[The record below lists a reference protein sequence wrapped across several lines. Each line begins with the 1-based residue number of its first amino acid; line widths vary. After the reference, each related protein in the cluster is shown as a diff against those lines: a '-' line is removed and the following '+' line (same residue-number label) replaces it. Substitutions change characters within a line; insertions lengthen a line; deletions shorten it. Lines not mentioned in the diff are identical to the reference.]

1 MKMST
6 NECPDPLKPLAQIID
21 TLGELSVKLIE
32 VMDKQINAVVASD
45 TEQVKELAEQ
55 HIDLKGA
62 FKKQEKLFVKEL
74 ERQLAQAEVEV
85 SDVKLDALKEIFPES
100 TTIIDQWKAGIEEHA
115 IRLKKMHQQ
124 LGELLEF
131 ALNRNTEMMR
141 SIYSIYN
148 RKNTHYSSTGGTN
161 EVSSGMAV
169 NQEV

>member
-1 MKMST
+1 METST
-6 NECPDPLKPLAQIID
+6 NECPNPLKPLGQIID
-21 TLGELSVKLIE
+21 TLGELSTKLIE
-32 VMDKQINAVVASD
+32 VMDKQIDAVVASNTD
-45 TEQVKELAEQ
+45 QIKKLAEQ
-55 HIDLKGA
+55 HINLKGT
-62 FKKQEKLFVKEL
+62 FRKQEKLFVKEL
-74 ERQLAQAEVEV
+74 KGQLSQAEVEV
-85 SDVKLDALKEIFPES
+85 SDVKLDALKEAFPEAAS
-100 TTIIDQWKAGIEEHA
+100 IINRWKEGIEEHA

-131 ALNRNTEMMR
+131 ALSRNTEMMR